1 MLKGSDGIDGSV
13 PLNVSILHETKDEL
27 KALAEASEVTV
38 SEIVREILEDYT
50 TTGQFNEARGVAA
63 NA

>member
-1 MLKGSDGIDGSV
+1 MLKGTNGIDGSV
-13 PLNVSILHETKDEL
+13 PLNVSILHETKEEL
-27 KALAEASEVTV
+27 VALAEATGVKV

-50 TTGQFNEARGVAA
+50 TTGQFNEIKREAA

>member
-1 MLKGSDGIDGSV
+1 MLKGTNGIDGSV
-13 PLNVSILHETKDEL
+13 PLNVAIRHETKEEL
-27 KALAEASEVTV
+27 KALAEATGDTV

-50 TTGQFNEARGVAA
+50 TTGLFNEARGAAA